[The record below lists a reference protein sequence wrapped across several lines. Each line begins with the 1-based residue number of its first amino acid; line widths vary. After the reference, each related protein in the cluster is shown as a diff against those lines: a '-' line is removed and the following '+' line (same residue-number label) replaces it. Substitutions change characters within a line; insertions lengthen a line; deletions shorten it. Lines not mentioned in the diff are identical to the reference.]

1 MALTIEKLASGALGV
16 GNINGKTVFVENA
29 LPGEKVEIKINEEKK
44 GFIMAS
50 SSKIIERSEKRIEPI
65 CPYYGICGGCDF
77 QIVSE
82 KDSAYLKEGIV
93 KDNLIRIAHMDALPS
108 FDEPAYGSFPGY
120 RSRCRVHVD
129 LKTKRQGFLK
139 KGTNELL
146 DIDFCPAL
154 DEKINDLLAERG
166 GRIFNQARIRMFE
179 NRVNRKT
186 GFAEVP
192 LFSGDEKVSLG
203 SELVD
208 IAISG
213 SSYKVNADVFFQSNP
228 RVLPELFRFVKDN
241 AVGDNIMDLYSGVG
255 TFSALFEGSGKTVY
269 AVERQKECLNLA
281 KVNAPS
287 AISFSDDV
295 AVWGRKSGRHVDT
308 VIVDPPRVGLDKGV
322 AEMISTWEP
331 ERIIYVSCNSVT
343 AARDIPLFKGY
354 SISRIKVFDF
364 YPGSSHVECAVMMS
378 RNK

>member
-154 DEKINDLLAERG
+154 DEKINDLLADQ
-166 GRIFNQARIRMFE
+166 F
-179 NRVNRKT
+179 
-186 GFAEVP
+186 
-192 LFSGDEKVSLG
+192 
-203 SELVD
+203 
-208 IAISG
+208 
-213 SSYKVNADVFFQSNP
+213 
-228 RVLPELFRFVKDN
+228 LFRN
-241 AVGDNIMDLYSGVG
+241 NR
-255 TFSALFEGSGKTVY
+255 TFIIDA
-269 AVERQKECLNLA
+269 R
-281 KVNAPS
+281 P
-287 AISFSDDV
+287 
-295 AVWGRKSGRHVDT
+295 VDT
-308 VIVDPPRVGLDKGV
+308 QK
-322 AEMISTWEP
+322 
-331 ERIIYVSCNSVT
+331 
-343 AARDIPLFKGY
+343 
-354 SISRIKVFDF
+354 SRTRR
-364 YPGSSHVECAVMMS
+364 H
-378 RNK
+378 R